1 MIYRLLVFVFL
12 ISGTI
17 IAQQGTPKSAFL
29 EKWKNSKDYLLKIAE
44 QMPEDKLGFKPTE
57 REMSFKEQLFHIRGN
72 MLWLGTTYF
81 SSEEFD
87 RKKLKENLPETKTE
101 IIALLTKAF
110 DKVYTRIEETEENDL
125 QIEVDF
131 FAGRKSKLQILN
143 LLQDHVTHHR
153 GQLIVYLNLNDI
165 EPPSYVGW

>member
-1 MIYRLLVFVFL
+1 M
-12 ISGTI
+12 G
-17 IAQQGTPKSAFL
+17 QQDTPKNAFL

-44 QMPEDKLGFKPTE
+44 QMPEDKFGFKPTE

-87 RKKLKENLPETKTE
+87 REKLKENLPETKTG

-110 DKVYTRIEETEENDL
+110 DKVYTRVQETDEDDL
-125 QIEVDF
+125 KFEVDF

-153 GQLIVYLNLNDI
+153 GQLIVYLNLNNI
-165 EPPSYVGW
+165 EPPRYVGW